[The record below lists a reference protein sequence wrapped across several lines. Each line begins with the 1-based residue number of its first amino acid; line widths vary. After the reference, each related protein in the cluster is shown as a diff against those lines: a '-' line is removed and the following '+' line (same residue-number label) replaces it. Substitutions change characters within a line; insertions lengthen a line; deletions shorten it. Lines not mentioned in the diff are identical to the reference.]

1 MTESNELG
9 FQLDCWEAA
18 QEQLKLLAALGLRAW
33 NSICVAGFVNRE
45 CWRRSMHKRWTRR
58 LVRSHVHVRALAAL
72 VDAAFP
78 LHCNCKTR
86 ALLTDLVERIA
97 SKVLG
102 RRTTV
107 LAAPPKGLPEARP
120 AALKLEQVLWPQRQ
134 VAKSWIGNKQELV
147 QPQRN
152 GLCVLFLEPGF
163 LPQVAATRA
172 V

>member
-134 VAKSWIGNKQELV
+134 VAKSWIGNKQ
-147 QPQRN
+147 Q
-152 GLCVLFLEPGF
+152 LEF
-163 LPQVAATRA
+163 RV
-172 V
+172 